1 MAEPTSRPEPEL
13 LEADGSRR
21 GGVAHEAGHHYR
33 LDTPAGVLDIWV
45 MRTHPD
51 GTVDVLCSCCGAR
64 WERRHLRMKGGGP
77 TVTVP
82 AA

>member
-1 MAEPTSRPEPEL
+1 MAEPSSRPEPEHL
-13 LEADGSRR
+13 DADGSRR
-21 GGVAHEAGHHYR
+21 GGVAREAAHHYR

-45 MRTHPD
+45 MRSHPD

-64 WERRHLRMKGGGP
+64 WERRHIRIEGGGSP
-77 TVTVP
+77 ATAP